1 MDKIITST
9 AFAFY
14 GIALVGIL
22 VHAVKKWAMHEIP
35 YSVYAYLFTV
45 DPRGTLVTV
54 GTALSAVISAVG
66 TGAIT
71 DLHSFSSVSTAFLAG
86 YACDSAIYPANGKA
100 AL

>member
-1 MDKIITST
+1 MDKLITST

-14 GIALVGIL
+14 GIALLGIL

-54 GTALSAVISAVG
+54 GTALGAVISAVG
-66 TGAIT
+66 SGQISS
-71 DLHSFSSVSTAFLAG
+71 LHTFADVSVAFLAG

-100 AL
+100 PS